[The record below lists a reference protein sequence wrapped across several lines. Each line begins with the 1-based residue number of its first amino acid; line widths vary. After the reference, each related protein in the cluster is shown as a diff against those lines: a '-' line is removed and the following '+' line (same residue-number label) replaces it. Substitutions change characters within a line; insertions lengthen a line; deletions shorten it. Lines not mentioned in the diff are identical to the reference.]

1 MKSLILDITQRIV
14 EKSKPTR
21 GAYLARLEFMKN
33 RTRGADRMGCA
44 NVAHAIAALP
54 SNDKLKIVISGLTL
68 KRTCHKCPKALLIYK
83 VLPSSNYFPAKISLY

>member
-21 GAYLARLEFMKN
+21 EAYLARLESMKN
-33 RTRGADRMGCA
+33 RARGADRMGCA

-54 SNDKLKIVISGLTL
+54 SNDKLKIV
-68 KRTCHKCPKALLIYK
+68 
-83 VLPSSNYFPAKISLY
+83 